1 MVKRRGC
8 QCFTCRHSDE
18 PRVVAGYLQGY
29 IDASDWFLNWA
40 KKNNIK
46 IGTLGGNSLEDIH
59 AEILCNRDESTCI
72 LSCLPDLEEDIE
84 RGNLLWEKRF
94 KRPKNKMKYKL

>member
-1 MVKRRGC
+1 MIKTGC
-8 QCFTCRHSDE
+8 QCFTCRHADE

-46 IGTLGGNSLEDIH
+46 HGSIADDDLGGIVAQME
-59 AEILCNRDESTCI
+59 CNRLEGACLLD
-72 LSCLPDLEEDIE
+72 CLPDLEKDEAINE
-84 RGNLLWEKRF
+84 SI
-94 KRPKNKMKYKL
+94 

>member
-1 MVKRRGC
+1 MKKTGC

-40 KKNNIK
+40 KNNK
-46 IGTLGGNSLEDIH
+46 IPMGSIADNDLSGIV
-59 AEILCNRDESTCI
+59 AQMRCNRDDSY
-72 LSCLPDLEEDIE
+72 CLLGDLPNLEEQADEI
-84 RGNLLWEKRF
+84 
-94 KRPKNKMKYKL
+94 